1 MFFEPY
7 HGLYM
12 IRKLFILKEMERDEK
27 MEENGQGTVDR
38 VTGNRKP

>member
-1 MFFEPY
+1 
-7 HGLYM
+7 M